1 MSIFNTALLTPSGCK
16 KALHS
21 LGNSCCAEKPRRSGI
36 AASASV
42 SESILRVAFLRT
54 LPIQETPRSARPDR
68 DRRGLIF
75 QKRSGSSSSLRL
87 VGSSTRSGFGL
98 LRYWTKIAA
107 RWSRS
112 SSSPPSARCLRRPP
126 MGCRCGLV
134 LHRPRQWGLL
144 VVWRTVEGTAARRVL
159 ASSVGLLARWHRLGA
174 CAPDSLRLPVIGSGQ
189 RVAAA
194 SGVVRSIGHG

>member
-98 LRYWTKIAA
+98 LRYSTKIAA

-112 SSSPPSARCLRRPP
+112 SSSPPSAPLEAAPDGVQVRLRDF
-126 MGCRCGLV
+126 V
-134 LHRPRQWGLL
+134 LHRPRQWGGCWLFSEL
-144 VVWRTVEGTAARRVL
+144 WKE
-159 ASSVGLLARWHRLGA
+159 
-174 CAPDSLRLPVIGSGQ
+174 LRLEEFWRNSSPD
-189 RVAAA
+189 
-194 SGVVRSIGHG
+194 